1 MQMDGYLL
9 GPGVAG
15 RCDDY
20 RVCGAIVDHDPISG
34 LWRMWYYCRDRA
46 FDPVAPP
53 TLGSGRIAMATS
65 TDGMAWSRLDGEAGR
80 GAVMGPSGDPTT
92 FDSVHVGL
100 ADITRGAGEWLMW
113 YFGGDQAPVDTGS
126 HLGLVKGL
134 GLRPG
139 LARSVDGR
147 VWERVAGCASNGAL
161 IEIDAGDVY
170 AAWPNIFNDGSR
182 LIMQYTAPIY
192 GLMDYFT
199 RTAVSYDGRTW
210 EKLGVMT
217 WADGD
222 RPWDCTGMITRQVLA
237 NPLDEGPRWLMIY
250 TGTDKNHRRS
260 IAAAGSDD
268 GLSWRHLHDAPIFTV
283 GPPGAWD
290 SLGVAAGRLVAANG
304 RLHLYYY
311 GFQSL
316 ADDNNPRA
324 IGLAVSD
331 SGALNDLVRI
341 RSDKV

>member
-1 MQMDGYLL
+1 
-9 GPGVAG
+9 
-15 RCDDY
+15 
-20 RVCGAIVDHDPISG
+20 
-34 LWRMWYYCRDRA
+34 
-46 FDPVAPP
+46 
-53 TLGSGRIAMATS
+53 MATS